1 MYNTNKEKKEP
12 EEILLLNK
20 DSPIATGVLISE
32 TEAVQFTK
40 ISGKLPLGLQSSAS
54 WIENRKASKH
64 NRHLQDLMKRC
75 GCDTLSGF
83 IDVTHA
89 ASVNDTF
96 WVKKAGDDASW
107 DDVSLYRNEFN
118 ETISKQAFYGLS
130 TSDIDLSPA
139 SPELVLDGS
148 FPKCAKKERDGIY
161 LYKRGYIHAGNGG
174 LEPYGEVMT
183 SEIASRICENAVH
196 YDLVRLHR
204 VPTSRCRLFTDEK
217 YGYVPMSAAAP
228 DKKSIADILDYMSQ
242 FPDDSE
248 ERFREMVVCDA
259 ITFNQDRHFGNFG
272 VLIDNDTVTPL
283 RMAPVFDFNLA
294 FLPYVVDS
302 EFEHI
307 GDKLLEYGPK
317 IGEDFTRIGQKML
330 TSRIADK
337 LKDLKDFSFRF
348 EGDDRFT
355 KERIGHMKS
364 LINRQIDAV
373 LSREALYTKDVF
385 VPELHLEKQK
395 RAEEAHKRMEEAYPE
410 LESLADRD
418 GFLISVSEDE
428 ETQFICVEPEDPDHP
443 SLYIDFLADKIE
455 AEVDAKQIPI
465 DRLPEGYRPFIEAA
479 EKYLKNRQRL
489 VVLAGIPGSGKEE
502 KGREIAEKIPL
513 CEFVRTNDIRKNF
526 PEIDQQI
533 IFDIAYEKIRNA
545 LSAGKSVVYVATNL
559 DEETRGAVLSCIPEG
574 KNVQK
579 ELVVLY
585 QNPEKAN
592 SDLPPGQ
599 LRNMAA
605 RLHSHPPSRQ
615 EGWNDI
621 RTAGTDPVIGDA
633 GMERHQV
640 LGKRDDSNF
649 SEDER

>member
-1 MYNTNKEKKEP
+1 MYNTNKGKNRA

-20 DSPIATGVLISE
+20 DSVAASGLLFPE

-40 ISGKLPLGLQSSAS
+40 ISGRLPLGLQSPAS

-64 NRHLQDLMKRC
+64 NQHLQDLMKQC
-75 GCDTLSGF
+75 GCNTLSGF

-96 WVKKAGDDASW
+96 WVKKADDDARW

-118 ETISKQAFYGLS
+118 ETISRLAFYGLGIA
-130 TSDIDLSPA
+130 DIDLSST
-139 SPELVLDGS
+139 SPELVMDGS
-148 FPKCAKKERDGIY
+148 FPKCVKKEKDGIY
-161 LYKRGYIHAGNGG
+161 LYKRGHSHAGNGG
-174 LEPYGEVMT
+174 LEPYGEAMT

-204 VPTSRCRLFTDEK
+204 IPTSRCRLFTDEK

-228 DKKSIADILDYMSQ
+228 DKKSIADILDYMSS

-272 VLIDNDTVTPL
+272 VLIDNDAVTPL

-330 TSRIADK
+330 TDRIAEK
-337 LKDLKDFSFRF
+337 LKDLKDISFRF

-355 KERIGHMKS
+355 KERIGQMKS

-373 LSREALYTKDVF
+373 LSREVMYTKDVF
-385 VPELHLEKQK
+385 MPELHLEKQK
-395 RAEEAHKRMEEAYPE
+395 RAEEAHKRLEEAYPE
-410 LESLADRD
+410 LEGLADRD
-418 GFLISVSEDE
+418 GFLISISEDE
-428 ETQFICVEPEDPDHP
+428 ETQFICIEPEDPDQP
-443 SLYIDFLADKIE
+443 SLYIDFLANEIE
-455 AEVDAKQIPI
+455 AEDGAEKIPI

-479 EKYLKNRQRL
+479 EKYLETGQRL
-489 VVLAGIPGSGKEE
+489 IVLAGIPGSGKEE
-502 KGREIAEKIPL
+502 KGRGIAEKIPL

-526 PEIDQQI
+526 PETDQQI

-559 DEETRGAVLSCIPEG
+559 DGEARGAVLSCVPEG
-574 KNVQK
+574 RKVRK
-579 ELVVLY
+579 ELVILY
-585 QNPEKAN
+585 QNPEKVN

-599 LRNMAA
+599 LRDMAA
-605 RLHSHPPSRQ
+605 RLHNNPPSRQ

-621 RTAGTDPVIGDA
+621 RTIGTDPVIGDA
-633 GMERHQV
+633 VKEGRQV
-640 LGKRDDSNF
+640 PGRWDDRSL
-649 SEDER
+649 SEEGR